1 MITLAT
7 VVEMGLATVQ
17 DGGRPGL
24 ADVGVPRSGAWHRRR
39 YLDATRLLRGQ
50 PDTTVPAIEVL
61 AGRLTLH
68 WAAET
73 TVAVVGSARLHLDG
87 SPAPVGVSLRVGQ
100 SARSVIEHI
109 GPGPVYVVID
119 GWDVPRVLG
128 SAATDTFSGIS
139 AIELRPGVELA
150 GAARQESDAGVF
162 LRGGSGH
169 HGPLR
174 VVVHGVGKDDLG
186 WLEGPWTVSTTARSG
201 TRLSG
206 GSLREHG
213 SRPSMPVVVGALQ
226 ATPAGE
232 LIILGPDGG
241 LTGGYPVVG
250 VVCSADLPRVSELQP
265 GEEVGLKSLDVLAA
279 VQAFDSAERDRR
291 VVHPG
296 VLGEHGSR
304 QGRT

>member
-1 MITLAT
+1 MTTLAT
-7 VVEMGLATVQ
+7 VVETGLATVQ

-50 PDTTVPAIEVL
+50 ADMTVPAIELL

-73 TVAVVGSARLHLDG
+73 TVAIVGPARLHLDG

-100 SARSVIEHI
+100 SARSVIEHT
-109 GPGPVYVVID
+109 GPGPVYVVVD
-119 GWDVPRVLG
+119 GWDAPRVLG

-139 AIELRPGVELA
+139 AIALRPGVALA
-150 GAARQESDAGVF
+150 GAAREESDAGVF
-162 LRGGSGH
+162 LRGGSDH
-169 HGPLR
+169 RGPLR
-174 VVVHGVGKDDLG
+174 VVVHGAGNDDPG
-186 WLEGPWTVSTTARSG
+186 WMAGPWTVATTARSG

-213 SRPSMPVVVGALQ
+213 SRPSMPVVAGALQ

-241 LTGGYPVVG
+241 LTGGYPIVG
-250 VVCSADLPRVSELQP
+250 VVCSADLPRVSELEP
-265 GEEVGLKSLDVLAA
+265 GEPVALCAVGIEEAGRA
-279 VQAFDSAERDRR
+279 YR
-291 VVHPG
+291 VVEG
-296 VLGEHGSR
+296 GSVVVR
-304 QGRT
+304 PEDIAQDGSMAGG